1 MTVKVLWN
9 KIKAD
14 SKTKVW
20 IAILSISIIL
30 LGILSYF
37 IFLSGGG
44 RYSQLISFF
53 LYMCIACTIIPLLT
67 PPYVIGLGKIFAPII
82 VALTGA
88 MGNCIGGLLDYYLV
102 TFLFSKVQLLQKMEK
117 SKIYQRGSVYFKRF
131 AFPCLVFTGFSPIPF
146 EPFRIMAILAKYN
159 LAKYI
164 LAIFI
169 GRMPRYYLLAW
180 LGKEFREYFTNK
192 VLLLLSIILILIY
205 LIQELVKKY
214 RRGKLHKSKV

>member
-1 MTVKVLWN
+1 LWN